1 MYDASI
7 QLVRVAK
14 SSDSSCNNQSVNTVV
29 GSTVK
34 AGFPCKR
41 QKRSDSLAS
50 TVRVDLQESPGHIN
64 NPTFSPAQER
74 LADIEDDFQDSV
86 EALKHFFKHRIRQP
100 VQTNHEETGKNIS
113 DKPVS

>member
-1 MYDASI
+1 MMHPFN
-7 QLVRVAK
+7 
-14 SSDSSCNNQSVNTVV
+14 SSGLQKGRDNSSTNQSTNTIV

-34 AGFPCKR
+34 AGFPCKKL
-41 QKRSDSLAS
+41 KRSDSLAS
-50 TVRVDLQESPGHIN
+50 TVRVHLQDSPGHIN

-86 EALKHFFKHRIRQP
+86 ESLKHFLKHRDRQP
-100 VQTNHEETGKNIS
+100 AQTNHEETGKNIS